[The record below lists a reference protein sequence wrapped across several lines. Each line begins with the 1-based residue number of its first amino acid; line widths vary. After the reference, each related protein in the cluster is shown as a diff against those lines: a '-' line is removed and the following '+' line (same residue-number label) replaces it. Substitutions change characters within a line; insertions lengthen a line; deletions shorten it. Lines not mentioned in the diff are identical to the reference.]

1 MSSQS
6 FVKDYMITITRLLLG
21 LDTTPGSGY
30 LCAVRDNFTGFS
42 LGLEPSG
49 QAVLG
54 LVASGLGFPSSA
66 ELSREQHCQVIVPLH
81 FGEPQRYQKLP
92 RTKLS
97 VLKAEV
103 RNCCWFSCGDQL
115 TFGIVLDELG

>member
-1 MSSQS
+1 MSPQS

-30 LCAVRDNFTGFS
+30 LCAVRDNFPAFP
-42 LGLEPSG
+42 LGLRPSG

-54 LVASGLGFPSSA
+54 LVASGWVFPSSA
-66 ELSREQHCQVIVPLH
+66 EVSREQHCQVIVPLH

-92 RTKLS
+92 RTKLP
-97 VLKAEV
+97 LLRAEV
-103 RNCCWFSCGDQL
+103 RNCRWFSCGVQL
-115 TFGIVLDELG
+115 TFGISVDELG